1 MSNTLQLSVLLKA
14 VDRAT
19 RPFKAVQTASK
30 KLSGDIRDSQ
40 TQLKDLNAQAGRIDG
55 FRKTKNQLGE
65 TGAALQQA
73 QAKAAELSAE
83 LRNSENPTKRQAQA
97 LERAKR
103 QAATLKT
110 EYAALRQSV
119 QRQRTEL
126 EQAGISTR
134 NLSGAERK
142 LRNNISQ
149 TTTQLDQQRAALSRV
164 SQQQEKLNAV
174 RKRYEKGAEITAGVR
189 NTSAAAFGL
198 GSAALYAESR
208 LIAPSVQADGHGA
221 RIAAQTGGNAADG
234 EQYTRV
240 IKDINA
246 SGVSNDLNQIADAVA
261 AVRSTL
267 GAMGDVGE
275 TELARI
281 SRKALDIQTAL
292 GGDATESIQ
301 IAAIMMKNGLAKNS
315 DEAFDLM
322 VSGMQR
328 VSAQMRGELPEI
340 LHEYSTHFRNM
351 GFSGSEAMTLLVE
364 MAQQGKFALDKT
376 GDAVKE
382 FSIRGSDMSKAS
394 IEAYDAAGL
403 NAAKM
408 STAIASGGDKARV
421 AMQKTANG
429 LLKIKDPAER
439 ANAAIALFGTPIEDL
454 SIDQIPKFLAA
465 LAGAENQL
473 GDVSG
478 AADRMGDTLRDNLE
492 GDIGRLQGAM
502 SSLRFNLF
510 NDDDGALRKL
520 TQAATE
526 WLTRVNEW
534 VKANPELTR
543 QIVMVGGAATALI
556 TVLGGIGLVAWP
568 VMSGINALVGGAG
581 LLSTGLRFAG
591 TRGITPLS
599 GGLTRLGGMIGW
611 LAKSPLMLLRAGTS
625 ALTSVFG
632 AVSNPLAVIR
642 GAMSGFGRV
651 LMWLFTSPLALLRTG
666 ITLIGSALGLLLS
679 PVGLAV
685 AAIVGGALLIWK
697 YWEPIQ
703 AFIGGVVEGFVAAS
717 APIIAA
723 FEPLQPVFTWIGDK
737 IRALFG
743 WFGDLLNPVKS
754 TAAELDGAASMGKR
768 FGEALANGL
777 NIIMNPLESLK
788 KGVSWLL
795 EKLGLVDEK
804 SQKLPTA
811 DSILPPQEA
820 AALKVGVSTAPV
832 PQGVDATS
840 IAARY
845 SGVRDNGGGI
855 KLGEFAVVGEHGPE
869 IVEGP
874 VNVTS
879 RKKTA
884 AMASAAMNMS
894 AYRPIAPTVQAS
906 ATSSPISI
914 HAPISI
920 VAQPGQSAQDIAKEV
935 TRQLELRERAARSRA
950 FSQYSY
956 QGGE

>member
-1 MSNTLQLSVLLKA
+1 MSNNLQLSVLLRA
-14 VDRAT
+14 VDQAT
-19 RPFKAVQTASK
+19 RPFRAVQNAART
-30 KLSGDIRDSQ
+30 LSGEIQGSQ
-40 TQLKDLNAQAGRIDG
+40 EQLKTLEAQAKRIEG
-55 FRKTKNQLGE
+55 FRKTSAQLASMGQALE
-65 TGAALQQA
+65 KAKADAAALAVAFRNTTNPTRA
-73 QAKAAELSAE
+73 QTKAQEEARQKAAELQTQHNR
-83 LRNSENPTKRQAQA
+83 LRLSVQNQRS
-97 LERAKR
+97 
-103 QAATLKT
+103 
-110 EYAALRQSV
+110 ALR
-119 QRQRTEL
+119 E
-126 EQAGISTR
+126 AGIDTR
-134 NLSGAERK
+134 NLSAAERQ
-142 LRNNISQ
+142 LRTNIAGA
-149 TTTQLDQQRAALSRV
+149 TDTLNQQRAALARV
-164 SQQQEKLNAV
+164 SQQQERLNAV
-174 RKRYEKGAEITAGVR
+174 SKRYEQGKAITAGVR
-189 NTSAAAFGL
+189 NTGAAAFGL

-208 LIAPSVQADGHGA
+208 LIAPSVEADGHGA
-221 RIAAQTGGNAADG
+221 RIAAQTGGNATDG
-234 EQYTRV
+234 KQYTRI
-240 IKDINA
+240 IKEVNA
-246 SGVSNDLNQIADAVA
+246 SGVSNDLAQIADAVA

-267 GAMGDVGE
+267 GALGDVGE
-275 TELARI
+275 TELTRI
-281 SRKALDIQTAL
+281 SRKALDMQAAL
-292 GGDATESIQ
+292 GGEATESIQ

-351 GFSGSEAMTLLVE
+351 GFSGSEAMTLLVD

-408 STAIASGGDKARV
+408 STSIASGGNKARV

-454 SIDQIPKFLAA
+454 SIDQIPKFLSA
-465 LAGAENQL
+465 LAGTENKL

-510 NDDDGALRKL
+510 NDDDGVLRKL
-520 TQAATE
+520 TQAATA

-543 QIVMVGGAATALI
+543 QIVMVAGAATALI
-556 TVLGGIGLVAWP
+556 TVLGGIGLIAWP
-568 VMSGINALVGGAG
+568 VMSGINALIAGAG
-581 LLSTGLRFAG
+581 LLSAGLRFAG
-591 TRGITPLS
+591 TEGVASLS
-599 GGLTRLGGMIGW
+599 GRLSRLGNAILW
-611 LAKSPLMLLRAGTS
+611 IAKAPLTLLRAGVS
-625 ALTSVFG
+625 AL
-632 AVSNPLAVIR
+632 
-642 GAMSGFGRV
+642 
-651 LMWLFTSPLALLRTG
+651 TSPLALLRTG
-666 ITLIGSALGLLLS
+666 IMFIGSALGVLLS
-679 PVGLAV
+679 PVGLVV

-697 YWEPIQ
+697 YWEPIK
-703 AFIGGVVEGFVAAS
+703 AFIGGVVAGFVAAS

-743 WFGDLLNPVKS
+743 WFGDLLTPVKS

-768 FGEALANGL
+768 FGEALASGL
-777 NIIMNPLESLK
+777 AIIMHPLESLK
-788 KGVSWLL
+788 SGVSWLL

-804 SQKLPTA
+804 SKNLPTA
-811 DSILPPQEA
+811 DKIIPPQEA
-820 AALKVGVSTAPV
+820 AALNVGVSRAPT
-832 PQGVDATS
+832 PQGKDAQS
-840 IAARY
+840 IADRY
-845 SGVRDNGGGI
+845 SGARDNGGGI

-879 RKKTA
+879 RKNTA
-884 AMASAAMNMS
+884 AMAAAAMSMS

-906 ATSSPISI
+906 PTSSPLSI

-920 VAQPGQSAQDIAKEV
+920 VAQPGQSAQDIAQEV
-935 TRQLELRERAARSRA
+935 TRQLEQRERAARSRA

>member
-1 MSNTLQLSVLLKA
+1 MSNSLQLSVLLRA
-14 VDRAT
+14 VDQAT
-19 RPFKAVQTASK
+19 RPFRAVQDAART
-30 KLSGDIRDSQ
+30 LSGEIQGSQ
-40 TQLKDLNAQAGRIDG
+40 AQLKNLEAQAGRVEG
-55 FRKTKNQLGE
+55 FRKTSAQLAS
-65 TGAALQQA
+65 TGRALEKAKADAAALAVAFRNTANPTRA
-73 QAKAAELSAE
+73 QTKALEEARKKAAEL
-83 LRNSENPTKRQAQA
+83 QAQQNR
-97 LERAKR
+97 LRLSVQNQR
-103 QAATLKT
+103 S
-110 EYAALRQSV
+110 ALR
-119 QRQRTEL
+119 E
-126 EQAGISTR
+126 AGIDTR
-134 NLSGAERK
+134 NLAGAERQ
-142 LRNNISQ
+142 LRTDIAATNA
-149 TTTQLDQQRAALSRV
+149 TLERQRAALARV
-164 SQQQEKLNAV
+164 SQQQERLNRV
-174 RKRYEKGAEITAGVR
+174 NQRYERGQAITAGVR

-221 RIAAQTGGNAADG
+221 RIAAQTGGNTADG
-234 EQYTRV
+234 QQYTRV
-240 IKDINA
+240 IKEVNA
-246 SGVSNDLNQIADAVA
+246 SGVSNDINQIADAVA
-261 AVRSTL
+261 AARSTL
-267 GAMGDVGE
+267 GALGDVGA

-281 SRKALDIQTAL
+281 SRKALDVQTAL
-292 GGDATESIQ
+292 GSDAAESIQ

-351 GFSGSEAMTLLVE
+351 GFSGSEAMTLLVD

-394 IEAYDAAGL
+394 IEAYDAIGL

-408 STAIASGGDKARV
+408 SNAIASGGDKARA

-454 SIDQIPKFLAA
+454 SIDQIPKFLSA
-465 LAGAENQL
+465 LTGTENKL

-478 AADRMGDTLRDNLE
+478 SADRMGDTLRDNLQ
-492 GDIGRLQGAM
+492 GDISKLQGAM
-502 SSLRFNLF
+502 AGLRFKLF
-510 NDDDGALRKL
+510 NDDDGILRKL
-520 TQAATE
+520 TQAATA
-526 WLTRVNEW
+526 WLNRVNEW
-534 VKANPELTR
+534 VTANPELAR
-543 QIVMVGGAATALI
+543 QIVMVAGAAAALI
-556 TVLGGIGLVAWP
+556 AVVGGIGLVIWP
-568 VMSGINALVGGAG
+568 VMAGINALIAGAG
-581 LLSTGLRFAG
+581 F
-591 TRGITPLS
+591 
-599 GGLTRLGGMIGW
+599 LGVGFG
-611 LAKSPLMLLRAGTS
+611 
-625 ALTSVFG
+625 ALT
-632 AVSNPLAVIR
+632 NPLAVVR
-642 GAMSGFGRV
+642 GAMSWFGRV

-666 ITLIGSALGLLLS
+666 IMFIGSALGVLLS
-679 PVGLAV
+679 PVGLVV
-685 AAIVGGALLIWK
+685 AAVVGGALLIWK
-697 YWEPIQ
+697 YWEPIK

-737 IRALFG
+737 IKALFG
-743 WFGDLLNPVKS
+743 WFGDLLTPVKS

-777 NIIMNPLESLK
+777 NIIMHPLESLK

-804 SQKLPTA
+804 SKSLPTA
-811 DSILPPQEA
+811 DSILPPQD

-832 PQGVDATS
+832 PQGDDAKA
-840 IAARY
+840 IADRY

-874 VNVTS
+874 ANVTS

-906 ATSSPISI
+906 AASSPVSI

-920 VAQPGQSAQDIAKEV
+920 VAQPGQSAQDIAQEV
-935 TRQLELRERAARSRA
+935 TRQLEQRERAARSRA

-956 QGGE
+956 QGG

>member
-1 MSNTLQLSVLLKA
+1 MSNSLQLSVLLRA
-14 VDRAT
+14 VDQAT
-19 RPFKAVQTASK
+19 PPFRAVQDAART
-30 KLSGDIRDSQ
+30 LSGEIQGSQ
-40 TQLKDLNAQAGRIDG
+40 AQLKNLEAQAGRVEG
-55 FRKTKNQLGE
+55 FRKTSAQLAS
-65 TGAALQQA
+65 TGRALEKAKADAAALAVAFRNTANPTRA
-73 QAKAAELSAE
+73 QTKALEEARKKAAEL
-83 LRNSENPTKRQAQA
+83 QAQQNR
-97 LERAKR
+97 LRLSVQNQR
-103 QAATLKT
+103 S
-110 EYAALRQSV
+110 ALR
-119 QRQRTEL
+119 E
-126 EQAGISTR
+126 AGIDTR
-134 NLSGAERK
+134 NLAGAERQ
-142 LRNNISQ
+142 LRTDIAATNA
-149 TTTQLDQQRAALSRV
+149 TLERQRAALARV
-164 SQQQEKLNAV
+164 SQQQERLNRV
-174 RKRYEKGAEITAGVR
+174 NQRYERGQAITAGVR

-221 RIAAQTGGNAADG
+221 RIAAQTGGNTADG
-234 EQYTRV
+234 QQYTRV
-240 IKDINA
+240 IKEVNA
-246 SGVSNDLNQIADAVA
+246 SGVSNDINQIADAVA
-261 AVRSTL
+261 AARSTL
-267 GAMGDVGE
+267 GALGDVGA

-281 SRKALDIQTAL
+281 SRKALDVQTAL
-292 GGDATESIQ
+292 GSDAAESIQ

-376 GDAVKE
+376 GDAIKE

-394 IEAYDAAGL
+394 IEAYDAIGL

-408 STAIASGGDKARV
+408 SNAIASGGDKARA

-465 LAGAENQL
+465 LAGTENKL

-478 AADRMGDTLRDNLE
+478 AADRMGDTLRDNLQ
-492 GDIGRLQGAM
+492 GDIGRLQGVMA
-502 SSLRFNLF
+502 SLRFNLF

-543 QIVMVGGAATALI
+543 QIVMVGAAATALI

-568 VMSGINALVGGAG
+568 VMAGINALIAGAG
-581 LLSTGLRFAG
+581 LLSVGFSMAGGVITTAMTALSLPILGVVAIFAG
-591 TRGITPLS
+591 AI
-599 GGLTRLGGMIGW
+599 
-611 LAKSPLMLLRAGTS
+611 
-625 ALTSVFG
+625 
-632 AVSNPLAVIR
+632 
-642 GAMSGFGRV
+642 
-651 LMWLFTSPLALLRTG
+651 
-666 ITLIGSALGLLLS
+666 
-679 PVGLAV
+679 
-685 AAIVGGALLIWK
+685 AAIVVGALLIRK
-697 YWEPIQ
+697 YWEPIG
-703 AFIGGVVEGFVAAS
+703 AFFGGVLEGLKIAF
-717 APIIAA
+717 APIAELFA
-723 FEPLQPVFTWIGDK
+723 PLKPVFDWLGEK
-737 IRALFG
+737 LSAAWE
-743 WFGDLLNPVKS
+743 WFKQLVAPVKS
-754 TAAELDGAASMGKR
+754 TQETLDSCRNAGVA
-768 FGEALANGL
+768 FGEMLANALTMPVKAL
-777 NIIMNPLESLK
+777 NLLRGGIDW
-788 KGVSWLL
+788 VL
-795 EKLGLVDEK
+795 EKLGVIDKK
-804 SQKLPTA
+804 SDGLGDKVPKEALTP
-811 DSILPPQEA
+811 EGA
-820 AALKVGVSTAPV
+820 AALSVGVSTAPV
-832 PQGVDATS
+832 PQGVDAKA
-840 IAARY
+840 IADRY

-874 VNVTS
+874 ANVTS

-894 AYRPIAPTVQAS
+894 AYRPIAQTVQAS
-906 ATSSPISI
+906 AASSPVSI

-920 VAQPGQSAQDIAKEV
+920 VAQPGQSAQDIAQEV
-935 TRQLELRERAARSRA
+935 ARQLDQRERAARSRA

-956 QGGE
+956 QGG

>member
-1 MSNTLQLSVLLKA
+1 MSNSLQLSVLLRA
-14 VDRAT
+14 VDQAT
-19 RPFKAVQTASK
+19 RPFRAVQDAART
-30 KLSGDIRDSQ
+30 LSGEIQGSQ
-40 TQLKDLNAQAGRIDG
+40 AQLKNLEAQAGRVEG
-55 FRKTKNQLGE
+55 FRKTSAQLAS
-65 TGAALQQA
+65 TGRALEKAKADAAALAVAFRNTANPTRA
-73 QAKAAELSAE
+73 QTKALEEARKKAAEL
-83 LRNSENPTKRQAQA
+83 QAQQNR
-97 LERAKR
+97 LRLSVQNQR
-103 QAATLKT
+103 S
-110 EYAALRQSV
+110 ALR
-119 QRQRTEL
+119 E
-126 EQAGISTR
+126 AGIDTR
-134 NLSGAERK
+134 NLAGAERQ
-142 LRNNISQ
+142 LRTDIAATNA
-149 TTTQLDQQRAALSRV
+149 TLERQRAALARV
-164 SQQQEKLNAV
+164 SQQQERLNRV
-174 RKRYEKGAEITAGVR
+174 NQRYERGQAITAGVR

-221 RIAAQTGGNAADG
+221 RIAAQTGGNTADG
-234 EQYTRV
+234 QQYTRV
-240 IKDINA
+240 IKEVNA
-246 SGVSNDLNQIADAVA
+246 SGVSNDINQIADAVA
-261 AVRSTL
+261 AARSTL
-267 GAMGDVGE
+267 GALGEVGE
-275 TELARI
+275 TELTRI
-281 SRKALDIQTAL
+281 SRKALDVQQAL
-292 GGDATESIQ
+292 GGDAAESIQ

-351 GFSGSEAMTLLVE
+351 GFSGSEAMTLLVD

-465 LAGAENQL
+465 LAGAENKL

-502 SSLRFNLF
+502 ASLRFNLF

-543 QIVMVGGAATALI
+543 QIVMVGAAATALI

-568 VMSGINALVGGAG
+568 VMAGINALIAGAG
-581 LLSTGLRFAG
+581 LLSVGFSMAGGVITTAMTALSLPILGVVAIFAG
-591 TRGITPLS
+591 AI
-599 GGLTRLGGMIGW
+599 
-611 LAKSPLMLLRAGTS
+611 
-625 ALTSVFG
+625 
-632 AVSNPLAVIR
+632 
-642 GAMSGFGRV
+642 
-651 LMWLFTSPLALLRTG
+651 
-666 ITLIGSALGLLLS
+666 
-679 PVGLAV
+679 
-685 AAIVGGALLIWK
+685 AAIVVGALLIRK
-697 YWEPIQ
+697 YWEPIG
-703 AFIGGVVEGFVAAS
+703 AFFGGVLDGLKIAF
-717 APIIAA
+717 APIAELFA
-723 FEPLQPVFTWIGDK
+723 PLKPVFDWLGEK
-737 IRALFG
+737 LSAAWE
-743 WFGDLLNPVKS
+743 WFKQLVAPVKS
-754 TAAELDGAASMGKR
+754 TQETLDSCRNAGVA
-768 FGEALANGL
+768 FGEMLANALTMPVKAL
-777 NIIMNPLESLK
+777 NLLRGGIDW
-788 KGVSWLL
+788 VL
-795 EKLGLVDEK
+795 EKLGVIDKK
-804 SQKLPTA
+804 SDGLGDKVPKEALTP
-811 DSILPPQEA
+811 EGA
-820 AALKVGVSTAPV
+820 AALNAGVSRAPT

-845 SGVRDNGGGI
+845 SGDRDNGGRVP
-855 KLGEFAVVGEHGPE
+855 LGEFAVVGEHGPE

-874 VNVTS
+874 ANVTS

-920 VAQPGQSAQDIAKEV
+920 VAQPGQSAQDIAQEV
-935 TRQLELRERAARSRA
+935 ARQLDQRERAARSRA

-956 QGGE
+956 QGG

>member
-1 MSNTLQLSVLLKA
+1 MSNSLQLSVLLRA
-14 VDRAT
+14 VDQAT
-19 RPFKAVQTASK
+19 RPFRAVQDAART
-30 KLSGDIRDSQ
+30 LSGEIQGSQ
-40 TQLKDLNAQAGRIDG
+40 AQLKNLEAQAGRVEG
-55 FRKTKNQLGE
+55 FRKTSAQLAS
-65 TGAALQQA
+65 TGRALEKAKADAAALAVAFRNTANPTRA
-73 QAKAAELSAE
+73 QTKALEEARKKAAEL
-83 LRNSENPTKRQAQA
+83 QAQQNR
-97 LERAKR
+97 LRLSVQNQR
-103 QAATLKT
+103 S
-110 EYAALRQSV
+110 ALR
-119 QRQRTEL
+119 E
-126 EQAGISTR
+126 AGIDTR
-134 NLSGAERK
+134 NLAGAERQ
-142 LRNNISQ
+142 LRTDIAATNA
-149 TTTQLDQQRAALSRV
+149 TLERQRAALARV
-164 SQQQEKLNAV
+164 SQQQERLNRV
-174 RKRYEKGAEITAGVR
+174 NQRYERGQAITSGVR

-221 RIAAQTGGNAADG
+221 RIAAQTGGNTADG
-234 EQYTRV
+234 QQYTRV
-240 IKDINA
+240 IKEVNA
-246 SGVSNDLNQIADAVA
+246 SGVSNDINQIADAVA
-261 AVRSTL
+261 AARSTL
-267 GAMGDVGE
+267 GALGDVGA

-281 SRKALDIQTAL
+281 SRKALDVQTAL
-292 GGDATESIQ
+292 GSDAAESIQ

-376 GDAVKE
+376 GDAIKE

-394 IEAYDAAGL
+394 IEAYDAIGL

-408 STAIASGGDKARV
+408 SNAIASGGDKARA

-465 LAGAENQL
+465 LAGTENKL

-478 AADRMGDTLRDNLE
+478 AADRMGDTLRDNLQ
-492 GDIGRLQGAM
+492 GDIGRLQGVMA
-502 SSLRFNLF
+502 SLRFNLF

-543 QIVMVGGAATALI
+543 QIVMVGAAATALI

-568 VMSGINALVGGAG
+568 VMAGINALIAGAG
-581 LLSTGLRFAG
+581 LLSVGFSMAGGVITTAMTALSLPILGVVAIFAG
-591 TRGITPLS
+591 AI
-599 GGLTRLGGMIGW
+599 
-611 LAKSPLMLLRAGTS
+611 
-625 ALTSVFG
+625 
-632 AVSNPLAVIR
+632 
-642 GAMSGFGRV
+642 
-651 LMWLFTSPLALLRTG
+651 
-666 ITLIGSALGLLLS
+666 
-679 PVGLAV
+679 
-685 AAIVGGALLIWK
+685 AAIVVGALLIRK
-697 YWEPIQ
+697 YWEPIG
-703 AFIGGVVEGFVAAS
+703 AFFGGVLEGLKIAF
-717 APIIAA
+717 APIAELFA
-723 FEPLQPVFTWIGDK
+723 PLKPVFDWLGEK
-737 IRALFG
+737 LSAAWE
-743 WFGDLLNPVKS
+743 WFKQLVAPVKS
-754 TAAELDGAASMGKR
+754 TQETLDSCRNAGVA
-768 FGEALANGL
+768 FGEMLANALTMPVKAL
-777 NIIMNPLESLK
+777 NLLRGGIDW
-788 KGVSWLL
+788 VL
-795 EKLGLVDEK
+795 EKLGVIDKK
-804 SQKLPTA
+804 SDGLGDKVPKEALTP
-811 DSILPPQEA
+811 EGA
-820 AALKVGVSTAPV
+820 AALNAGVSRAPT

-845 SGVRDNGGGI
+845 SGDRDNGGRVP
-855 KLGEFAVVGEHGPE
+855 LGEFAVVGEHGPE

-894 AYRPIAPTVQAS
+894 AYRPIAQTVQAS
-906 ATSSPISI
+906 AASSPVSI

-920 VAQPGQSAQDIAKEV
+920 VAQPGQSAQDIAQEV
-935 TRQLELRERAARSRA
+935 ARQLDQRERAARSRA

-956 QGGE
+956 QGG

>member
-1 MSNTLQLSVLLKA
+1 MSNSLQLSVLLRA
-14 VDRAT
+14 VDQAT
-19 RPFKAVQTASK
+19 RPFRAVQDAART
-30 KLSGDIRDSQ
+30 LSGEIQGSQ
-40 TQLKDLNAQAGRIDG
+40 DQLRSLNAQAGRIEG
-55 FRKTKNQLGE
+55 FRRTSTELAN
-65 TGAALQQA
+65 TGRALEKAKADAAALAVAFRNTANPTRAQTKALEEARKKATELQA
-73 QAKAAELSAE
+73 QQN
-83 LRNSENPTKRQAQA
+83 R
-97 LERAKR
+97 
-103 QAATLKT
+103 
-110 EYAALRQSV
+110 LRQSV
-119 QRQRTEL
+119 QNQRGAL
-126 EQAGISTR
+126 RAAGIDTR
-134 NLSGAERK
+134 NLASAERQ
-142 LRNNISQ
+142 LRTNIAAA
-149 TTTQLDQQRAALSRV
+149 TDTLNRQRAALARV

-174 RKRYEKGAEITAGVR
+174 KKRYEKGKEITAAVR
-189 NTSAAAFGL
+189 NTSAAAFAG
-198 GSAALYAESR
+198 GSAALYAGSR

-240 IKDINA
+240 IKEINA
-246 SGVSNDLNQIADAVA
+246 SGVSGDINQIADAVA
-261 AVRSTL
+261 AARSTL
-267 GAMGDVGE
+267 GALGDVGA

-281 SRKALDIQTAL
+281 SRKALDVQTAL
-292 GGDATESIQ
+292 GSDAAESIQ

-376 GDAVKE
+376 GDAIKE

-394 IEAYDAAGL
+394 IEAYDAIGL

-408 STAIASGGDKARV
+408 SNAIASGGDKARA

-465 LAGAENQL
+465 LAGTENKL

-478 AADRMGDTLRDNLE
+478 AADRMGDTLRDNLQ
-492 GDIGRLQGAM
+492 GDIGRLQGVMA
-502 SSLRFNLF
+502 SLRFNLF

-543 QIVMVGGAATALI
+543 QIVMVGAAATALI

-568 VMSGINALVGGAG
+568 VMAGVNALIAGAG
-581 LLSTGLRFAG
+581 LLSVGFSMAGGVITTAMTALSLPILSVVAIFAG
-591 TRGITPLS
+591 AI
-599 GGLTRLGGMIGW
+599 
-611 LAKSPLMLLRAGTS
+611 
-625 ALTSVFG
+625 
-632 AVSNPLAVIR
+632 
-642 GAMSGFGRV
+642 
-651 LMWLFTSPLALLRTG
+651 
-666 ITLIGSALGLLLS
+666 
-679 PVGLAV
+679 
-685 AAIVGGALLIWK
+685 AAIVVGALLIRK
-697 YWEPIQ
+697 YWEPIG
-703 AFIGGVVEGFVAAS
+703 AFFGGVLEGLKIAF
-717 APIIAA
+717 APIAELFA
-723 FEPLQPVFTWIGDK
+723 PLKPVFDWLGEK
-737 IRALFG
+737 LSAAWE
-743 WFGDLLNPVKS
+743 WFKQLVAPVKS
-754 TAAELDGAASMGKR
+754 TQETLDSCRNAGVA
-768 FGEALANGL
+768 FGEMLANALTMPVKAL
-777 NIIMNPLESLK
+777 NLLRGGIDW
-788 KGVSWLL
+788 VL
-795 EKLGLVDEK
+795 EKLGVIDKK
-804 SQKLPTA
+804 SDGLGDKVPKEALTP
-811 DSILPPQEA
+811 EGA
-820 AALKVGVSTAPV
+820 AALNAGVSRAPT

-874 VNVTS
+874 ANVTS

-884 AMASAAMNMS
+884 ALASAAMNMS

-906 ATSSPISI
+906 AASSPVSI

-920 VAQPGQSAQDIAKEV
+920 VAQPGQSAQDIAQEV
-935 TRQLELRERAARSRA
+935 TRQLEQRERAARSRA

-956 QGGE
+956 QGG

>member
-1 MSNTLQLSVLLKA
+1 MSNSLQLSVLLRA
-14 VDRAT
+14 VDQAT
-19 RPFKAVQTASK
+19 RPFRAVQDAART
-30 KLSGDIRDSQ
+30 LSGEIQGSQ
-40 TQLKDLNAQAGRIDG
+40 DQLRSLNAQTGRVEG
-55 FRKTKNQLGE
+55 FRRTSTELAN
-65 TGAALQQA
+65 TGRALEKAKADAAALAVAFRNTANPTRAQTKALEEARKKATELQA
-73 QAKAAELSAE
+73 QQN
-83 LRNSENPTKRQAQA
+83 R
-97 LERAKR
+97 
-103 QAATLKT
+103 
-110 EYAALRQSV
+110 LRQSV
-119 QRQRTEL
+119 QNQRVAL
-126 EQAGISTR
+126 RAAGIDTR
-134 NLSGAERK
+134 NLASAERQ
-142 LRNNISQ
+142 LRTNIAAA
-149 TTTQLDQQRAALSRV
+149 TDTLNRQRAALARV

-174 RKRYEKGAEITAGVR
+174 KKRYEKGKEITAAVR
-189 NTSAAAFGL
+189 NTSAAAFAG
-198 GSAALYAESR
+198 GSAALYAGSR

-240 IKDINA
+240 IKEINA
-246 SGVSNDLNQIADAVA
+246 SGVSGDLNQIADAVA

-281 SRKALDIQTAL
+281 SRKALDIQATL
-292 GGDATESIQ
+292 GGEATESIQ

-351 GFSGSEAMTLLVE
+351 GFSGSEAMTLLVD

-376 GDAVKE
+376 GDAIKE

-394 IEAYDAAGL
+394 IEAYDAIGL

-408 STAIASGGDKARV
+408 SNAIASGGDKARA

-454 SIDQIPKFLAA
+454 SIDQIPKFLSA
-465 LAGAENQL
+465 LAGTENKL

-478 AADRMGDTLRDNLE
+478 SADRMGDTLRDNLQ
-492 GDIGRLQGAM
+492 GDISKLQGAM
-502 SSLRFNLF
+502 AGLRFKLF
-510 NDDDGALRKL
+510 NDDDGILRKL
-520 TQAATE
+520 TQAATA
-526 WLTRVNEW
+526 WLNRVNEW
-534 VKANPELTR
+534 VTANPELAR
-543 QIVMVGGAATALI
+543 QIVMVAGAAAALI
-556 TVLGGIGLVAWP
+556 AVVGGIGLVIWP
-568 VMSGINALVGGAG
+568 VMAGINALIAGAG
-581 LLSTGLRFAG
+581 F
-591 TRGITPLS
+591 
-599 GGLTRLGGMIGW
+599 LGVGFG
-611 LAKSPLMLLRAGTS
+611 
-625 ALTSVFG
+625 ALT
-632 AVSNPLAVIR
+632 NPLAVVR
-642 GAMSGFGRV
+642 GAMSWFGRV

-666 ITLIGSALGLLLS
+666 IMFIGSALGVLLS
-679 PVGLAV
+679 PVGLVV
-685 AAIVGGALLIWK
+685 AAVVGGALLIWK
-697 YWEPIQ
+697 YWEPIK

-737 IRALFG
+737 IKALFG
-743 WFGDLLNPVKS
+743 WFGDLLTPVKS

-777 NIIMNPLESLK
+777 NIIMHPLESLK

-804 SQKLPTA
+804 SKSLPTA
-811 DSILPPQEA
+811 DSILPPQD

-832 PQGVDATS
+832 PQGDDVKA
-840 IAARY
+840 IADRY

-855 KLGEFAVVGEHGPE
+855 RLGEFAVVGEHGPE

-874 VNVTS
+874 ANVTS

-884 AMASAAMNMS
+884 ALASAAMNMS

-906 ATSSPISI
+906 AASSPVSI

-920 VAQPGQSAQDIAKEV
+920 VAQPGQSAQDIAQEV
-935 TRQLELRERAARSRA
+935 TRQLEQRERAARSRA

-956 QGGE
+956 QGG

>member
-1 MSNTLQLSVLLKA
+1 MSNSLQLSVLLRA
-14 VDRAT
+14 VDQAT
-19 RPFKAVQTASK
+19 RPFRAVQDAART
-30 KLSGDIRDSQ
+30 LSGEIQGSQ
-40 TQLKDLNAQAGRIDG
+40 AQLKNLEAQAGRVEG
-55 FRKTKNQLGE
+55 FRKTSAQLAS
-65 TGAALQQA
+65 TGRALEKAKADAAALAVAFRNTANPTRA
-73 QAKAAELSAE
+73 QTKALEEARKKAAEL
-83 LRNSENPTKRQAQA
+83 QAQQNR
-97 LERAKR
+97 LRLSVQNQR
-103 QAATLKT
+103 S
-110 EYAALRQSV
+110 ALR
-119 QRQRTEL
+119 E
-126 EQAGISTR
+126 AGIDTR
-134 NLSGAERK
+134 NLAGAERQ
-142 LRNNISQ
+142 LRTDIAATNA
-149 TTTQLDQQRAALSRV
+149 TLERQRAALARV
-164 SQQQEKLNAV
+164 SQQQERLNRV
-174 RKRYEKGAEITAGVR
+174 NQRYERGQAITAGVR

-221 RIAAQTGGNAADG
+221 RIAAQTGGNTADG
-234 EQYTRV
+234 QQYTRV
-240 IKDINA
+240 IKEVNA
-246 SGVSNDLNQIADAVA
+246 SGVSNDINQIADAVA
-261 AVRSTL
+261 AARSTL
-267 GAMGDVGE
+267 GALGDVGA

-281 SRKALDIQTAL
+281 SRKALDVQTAL
-292 GGDATESIQ
+292 GSDAAESIQ

-376 GDAVKE
+376 GDAIKE

-394 IEAYDAAGL
+394 IEAYDAIGL

-408 STAIASGGDKARV
+408 SNAIASGGDKARA

-465 LAGAENQL
+465 LAGTENKL

-478 AADRMGDTLRDNLE
+478 AADRMGDTLRDNLQ
-492 GDIGRLQGAM
+492 GDIGRLQGVMA
-502 SSLRFNLF
+502 SLRFNLF

-568 VMSGINALVGGAG
+568 VMSGINALIAGAG
-581 LLSTGLRFAG
+581 LLSVGFSMAGGVITTAMTALSLPILGVVAIFAG
-591 TRGITPLS
+591 AI
-599 GGLTRLGGMIGW
+599 
-611 LAKSPLMLLRAGTS
+611 
-625 ALTSVFG
+625 
-632 AVSNPLAVIR
+632 
-642 GAMSGFGRV
+642 
-651 LMWLFTSPLALLRTG
+651 
-666 ITLIGSALGLLLS
+666 
-679 PVGLAV
+679 
-685 AAIVGGALLIWK
+685 AAIVVGALLIRK
-697 YWEPIQ
+697 YWEPIG
-703 AFIGGVVEGFVAAS
+703 AFFGGVLEGLKIAF
-717 APIIAA
+717 APIAELFA
-723 FEPLQPVFTWIGDK
+723 PLKPVFDWLGEK
-737 IRALFG
+737 LSAAWE
-743 WFGDLLNPVKS
+743 WFKQLVAPVKS
-754 TAAELDGAASMGKR
+754 TQETLDSCRNAGVA
-768 FGEALANGL
+768 FGEMLANALTMPVKAL
-777 NIIMNPLESLK
+777 NLLRGGIDW
-788 KGVSWLL
+788 VL
-795 EKLGLVDEK
+795 EKLGVIDKK
-804 SQKLPTA
+804 SDGLGDKVPKEALTP
-811 DSILPPQEA
+811 EGA
-820 AALKVGVSTAPV
+820 AALNAGVSRAPT

-845 SGVRDNGGGI
+845 SGDRDNGGRVP
-855 KLGEFAVVGEHGPE
+855 LGEFAVVGEHGPE

-894 AYRPIAPTVQAS
+894 AYRPIAQTVQAS
-906 ATSSPISI
+906 AASSPVSI

-920 VAQPGQSAQDIAKEV
+920 VAQPGQSAQDIAQEV
-935 TRQLELRERAARSRA
+935 ARQLEQRE
-950 FSQYSY
+950 
-956 QGGE
+956 

>member
-1 MSNTLQLSVLLKA
+1 MSNSLQLSVLLRA
-14 VDRAT
+14 VDQAT
-19 RPFKAVQTASK
+19 RPFRAVQDAART
-30 KLSGDIRDSQ
+30 LSGEIQGSQ
-40 TQLKDLNAQAGRIDG
+40 DQLRSLNAQAGRVEG
-55 FRKTKNQLGE
+55 FRRTSTELAN
-65 TGAALQQA
+65 TGRALEKAKADAAALAVAFRNTANPTRAQTKALEEARKKATELQA
-73 QAKAAELSAE
+73 QQN
-83 LRNSENPTKRQAQA
+83 R
-97 LERAKR
+97 
-103 QAATLKT
+103 
-110 EYAALRQSV
+110 LRQSV
-119 QRQRTEL
+119 QNQRGAL
-126 EQAGISTR
+126 RAAGIDTR
-134 NLSGAERK
+134 NLASAERQ
-142 LRNNISQ
+142 LRTNIAAA
-149 TTTQLDQQRAALSRV
+149 TDTLNRQRAALARV

-174 RKRYEKGAEITAGVR
+174 KKRYEKGKEITAGVR
-189 NTSAAAFGL
+189 NTSAAAFAG
-198 GSAALYAESR
+198 GSAALYAGSR

-234 EQYTRV
+234 KQYTRV

-246 SGVSNDLNQIADAVA
+246 SGVSGDINQIADAVA

-267 GAMGDVGE
+267 GAMGEVGE

-281 SRKALDIQTAL
+281 SRKALDIQATL
-292 GGDATESIQ
+292 GGEATESIQ

-351 GFSGSEAMTLLVE
+351 GFSGSEAMTLLVD

-376 GDAVKE
+376 GDAIKE

-394 IEAYDAAGL
+394 VEAYDAIGL

-408 STAIASGGDKARV
+408 SNAIASGGDKARA

-465 LAGAENQL
+465 LAGTENKL

-478 AADRMGDTLRDNLE
+478 AADRMGDTLRDNLQR
-492 GDIGRLQGAM
+492 DISKLQGAM
-502 SSLRFNLF
+502 AGLRFKLF
-510 NDDDGALRKL
+510 NDDDGILRKL
-520 TQAATE
+520 TQAATA
-526 WLTRVNEW
+526 WLQRVDAW
-534 VKANPELTR
+534 VTANPELAR
-543 QIVMVGGAATALI
+543 QIVMVAGAAAALI
-556 TVLGGIGLVAWP
+556 AVVGGIGLVIWP
-568 VMSGINALVGGAG
+568 VMAGFNALIAGAG
-581 LLSTGLRFAG
+581 FLGAG
-591 TRGITPLS
+591 
-599 GGLTRLGGMIGW
+599 
-611 LAKSPLMLLRAGTS
+611 
-625 ALTSVFG
+625 FG
-632 AVSNPLAVIR
+632 AVASPLGIIR

-651 LMWLFTSPLALLRTG
+651 LMWLVTSPMALLRTG
-666 ITLIGSALGLLLS
+666 IMFIGSALGVLLS
-679 PVGLAV
+679 PVGLVV
-685 AAIVGGALLIWK
+685 AAVVAGALLIWK
-697 YWEPIQ
+697 YWEPIK

-737 IRALFG
+737 IKALFG
-743 WFGDLLNPVKS
+743 WFGDLLTPVKS
-754 TAAELDGAASMGKR
+754 TAAELDSAASMGKR
-768 FGEALANGL
+768 FGEALASGL

-795 EKLGLVDEK
+795 EKLGLVDDK
-804 SQKLPTA
+804 SKKLPTA
-811 DSILPPQEA
+811 ENIIPPQEA
-820 AALKVGVSTAPV
+820 AALKVGISTAPV
-832 PQGVDATS
+832 PQGYDAKA
-840 IAARY
+840 IADRY

-906 ATSSPISI
+906 AASSPVSI

-920 VAQPGQSAQDIAKEV
+920 VAQPGQSAQDIAQEV
-935 TRQLELRERAARSRA
+935 TRQLEQRERAARSRA

-956 QGGE
+956 QGG

>member
-1 MSNTLQLSVLLKA
+1 MSNSLQLSVLLRA
-14 VDRAT
+14 VDQAT
-19 RPFKAVQTASK
+19 RPFRAVQDAART
-30 KLSGDIRDSQ
+30 LSGEIQGSQ
-40 TQLKDLNAQAGRIDG
+40 AQLKNLEAQAGRVEG
-55 FRKTKNQLGE
+55 FRKTSAQLAS
-65 TGAALQQA
+65 TGRALEKAKADAAALAVAFRNTANPTRA
-73 QAKAAELSAE
+73 QTKALEEARKKAAEL
-83 LRNSENPTKRQAQA
+83 QAQQNR
-97 LERAKR
+97 LRLSVQNQR
-103 QAATLKT
+103 S
-110 EYAALRQSV
+110 ALR
-119 QRQRTEL
+119 E
-126 EQAGISTR
+126 AGIDTR
-134 NLSGAERK
+134 NLAGAERQ
-142 LRNNISQ
+142 LRTDIAATNA
-149 TTTQLDQQRAALSRV
+149 TLERQRAALARV
-164 SQQQEKLNAV
+164 SQQQERLNRV
-174 RKRYEKGAEITAGVR
+174 NQRYERGQAITAGVR

-221 RIAAQTGGNAADG
+221 RIAAQTGGNTADG
-234 EQYTRV
+234 QQYTRV
-240 IKDINA
+240 IKEVNA
-246 SGVSNDLNQIADAVA
+246 SGVSNDINQIADAVA
-261 AVRSTL
+261 AARSTL
-267 GAMGDVGE
+267 GALGDVGA

-281 SRKALDIQTAL
+281 SRKALDVQTAL
-292 GGDATESIQ
+292 GSDAAESIQ

-376 GDAVKE
+376 GDAIKE

-394 IEAYDAAGL
+394 IEAYDAIGL

-408 STAIASGGDKARV
+408 SNAIASGGDKARA

-465 LAGAENQL
+465 LAGTENKL

-478 AADRMGDTLRDNLE
+478 AADRMGDTLRDNLQ
-492 GDIGRLQGAM
+492 GDIGRLQGVMA
-502 SSLRFNLF
+502 SLRFNLF
-510 NDDDGALRKL
+510 NDGDGALRKL

-543 QIVMVGGAATALI
+543 QIVMVGAAATALI

-568 VMSGINALVGGAG
+568 VMAGINALIAGAG
-581 LLSTGLRFAG
+581 LLSVGFSMAGGVITTAMTALSLPILGVVAIFAG
-591 TRGITPLS
+591 AI
-599 GGLTRLGGMIGW
+599 
-611 LAKSPLMLLRAGTS
+611 
-625 ALTSVFG
+625 
-632 AVSNPLAVIR
+632 
-642 GAMSGFGRV
+642 
-651 LMWLFTSPLALLRTG
+651 
-666 ITLIGSALGLLLS
+666 
-679 PVGLAV
+679 
-685 AAIVGGALLIWK
+685 AAIVVGALLIRK
-697 YWEPIQ
+697 YWEPIG
-703 AFIGGVVEGFVAAS
+703 AFFGGVLEGLKIAF
-717 APIIAA
+717 APIAELFA
-723 FEPLQPVFTWIGDK
+723 PLKPVFDWLGEK
-737 IRALFG
+737 LSAAWE
-743 WFGDLLNPVKS
+743 WFKQLVAPVKS
-754 TAAELDGAASMGKR
+754 TQETLDSCRNAGVA
-768 FGEALANGL
+768 FGEMLANALTMPVKAL
-777 NIIMNPLESLK
+777 NLLRGGIDW
-788 KGVSWLL
+788 VL
-795 EKLGLVDEK
+795 EKLGVIDKK
-804 SQKLPTA
+804 SDGLGDKVPKEALTP
-811 DSILPPQEA
+811 EGA
-820 AALKVGVSTAPV
+820 AALNAGVSRAPT

-845 SGVRDNGGGI
+845 SGDRDNGGRVP
-855 KLGEFAVVGEHGPE
+855 LGEFAVVGEHGPE

-894 AYRPIAPTVQAS
+894 AYRPIAQTVQAS
-906 ATSSPISI
+906 AASSPVSI

-920 VAQPGQSAQDIAKEV
+920 VAQPGQSAQDIAQEV
-935 TRQLELRERAARSRA
+935 ARQLDQRERAARSRA

-956 QGGE
+956 QGG

>member
-14 VDRAT
+14 VDSAT

-351 GFSGSEAMTLLVE
+351 GFSGSEAMTLLVD

-454 SIDQIPKFLAA
+454 SIDQIPKFLSA
-465 LAGAENQL
+465 LAGAENKL

-520 TQAATE
+520 TQAATD

-581 LLSTGLRFAG
+581 LLSVGFSMAGGVITTAITALSLPILGVVAIFAG
-591 TRGITPLS
+591 AI
-599 GGLTRLGGMIGW
+599 
-611 LAKSPLMLLRAGTS
+611 
-625 ALTSVFG
+625 
-632 AVSNPLAVIR
+632 
-642 GAMSGFGRV
+642 
-651 LMWLFTSPLALLRTG
+651 
-666 ITLIGSALGLLLS
+666 
-679 PVGLAV
+679 
-685 AAIVGGALLIWK
+685 AAIVVGALLIRK
-697 YWEPIQ
+697 YWEPIG
-703 AFIGGVVEGFVAAS
+703 AFFGGVLEGLKIAF
-717 APIIAA
+717 APIAELFA
-723 FEPLQPVFTWIGDK
+723 PLKPVFDWLGEK
-737 IRALFG
+737 LSAAWE
-743 WFGDLLNPVKS
+743 WFKQLVAPVKS
-754 TAAELDGAASMGKR
+754 TQETLDSCRNAGVA
-768 FGEALANGL
+768 FGEMLANALTMPVKAL
-777 NIIMNPLESLK
+777 NLLRGGIDW
-788 KGVSWLL
+788 VL
-795 EKLGLVDEK
+795 EKLGVIDKK
-804 SQKLPTA
+804 SDGLGDKVPKEALTP
-811 DSILPPQEA
+811 EGA
-820 AALKVGVSTAPV
+820 AALNAGVSRAPT

-845 SGVRDNGGGI
+845 SGDRDNGGRVP
-855 KLGEFAVVGEHGPE
+855 LGEFAVVGEHGPE

-874 VNVTS
+874 ANVTS

-906 ATSSPISI
+906 AASSPVSI

-920 VAQPGQSAQDIAKEV
+920 VAQPGQSAQDIAQEV
-935 TRQLELRERAARSRA
+935 ARQLEQRERAARSRA

>member
-1 MSNTLQLSVLLKA
+1 MSNSLQLSVLLRA
-14 VDRAT
+14 VDQAT
-19 RPFKAVQTASK
+19 RPFRAVQNAART
-30 KLSGDIRDSQ
+30 LSGEIQGSQ
-40 TQLKDLNAQAGRIDG
+40 EQLKTLEAQAKRIEG
-55 FRKTKNQLGE
+55 FRKTSAQLAS
-65 TGAALQQA
+65 TGQALEKAKADAAALAVAFRNTTNPTRA
-73 QAKAAELSAE
+73 QTKALEEARQKAAELQTQHNR
-83 LRNSENPTKRQAQA
+83 LRLSVQNQRS
-97 LERAKR
+97 
-103 QAATLKT
+103 
-110 EYAALRQSV
+110 ALR
-119 QRQRTEL
+119 E
-126 EQAGISTR
+126 AGIDTR
-134 NLSGAERK
+134 NLSGAERQ
-142 LRNNISQ
+142 LRTDISAAND
-149 TTTQLDQQRAALSRV
+149 TLNQQRAALARV
-164 SQQQEKLNAV
+164 SQQQERLNAV
-174 RKRYEKGAEITAGVR
+174 SKRYEQGKAITAGVR
-189 NTSAAAFGL
+189 NTGAAAFAA

-208 LIAPSVQADGHGA
+208 LIAPSVEADGHGA
-221 RIAAQTGGNAADG
+221 RIAAQTGGNATDG
-234 EQYTRV
+234 KQYTRI
-240 IKDINA
+240 IKEVNA
-246 SGVSNDLNQIADAVA
+246 SGVSNDLAQIADAVA

-267 GAMGDVGE
+267 GALGDVGE
-275 TELARI
+275 TELTRI
-281 SRKALDIQTAL
+281 SRKALDMQAAL
-292 GGDATESIQ
+292 GGEATESIQ

-382 FSIRGSDMSKAS
+382 FSIRGSDMSKKS

-408 STAIASGGDKARV
+408 SNAIASGGSKARV
-421 AMQKTANG
+421 AMQKTAQG

-465 LAGAENQL
+465 LAGTENKL

-510 NDDDGALRKL
+510 NDDDGILRKL
-520 TQAATE
+520 TQAATA

-543 QIVMVGGAATALI
+543 QIVMVAGAATALI
-556 TVLGGIGLVAWP
+556 TVLGGLGLIAWP
-568 VMSGINALVGGAG
+568 VMSGINALIAGAG
-581 LLSTGLRFAG
+581 LLSAGLRFAG
-591 TRGITPLS
+591 TDGVASLS
-599 GGLTRLGGMIGW
+599 GRLSRLGNAILW
-611 LAKSPLMLLRAGTS
+611 IAKAPLTLLRAGVS
-625 ALTSVFG
+625 AL
-632 AVSNPLAVIR
+632 
-642 GAMSGFGRV
+642 
-651 LMWLFTSPLALLRTG
+651 TSPLALLRTG
-666 ITLIGSALGLLLS
+666 IMFIGSALGVLLS
-679 PVGLAV
+679 PVGLVV

-697 YWEPIQ
+697 YWEPIK
-703 AFIGGVVEGFVAAS
+703 AFIGGVVAGFVAAS

-743 WFGDLLNPVKS
+743 WFGDLLTPVKS

-768 FGEALANGL
+768 FGEALASGL
-777 NIIMNPLESLK
+777 NIIMHPLESLK
-788 KGVSWLL
+788 SGVSWLL

-804 SQKLPTA
+804 SKNLPTA
-811 DSILPPQEA
+811 DKIMPPQEA
-820 AALKVGVSTAPV
+820 AALNVGVSRAPT
-832 PQGVDATS
+832 PQGKDAQS
-840 IAARY
+840 IADRY

-879 RKKTA
+879 RKNTA
-884 AMASAAMNMS
+884 AMAAAAMSMS

-906 ATSSPISI
+906 PASSPISI

-920 VAQPGQSAQDIAKEV
+920 VAQPGQSAQDIAQEV
-935 TRQLELRERAARSRA
+935 TRQLDQRERAARSRA

>member
-1 MSNTLQLSVLLKA
+1 MSNSLQLSVLLRA
-14 VDRAT
+14 VDQAT
-19 RPFKAVQTASK
+19 RPFRAVQDAART
-30 KLSGDIRDSQ
+30 LSGEIQGSQ
-40 TQLKDLNAQAGRIDG
+40 DQLRSLNAQAGRIEG
-55 FRKTKNQLGE
+55 FRRTSTELAN
-65 TGAALQQA
+65 TGRALEKAKADAAALAVAFRNTANPTRAQTKALEEARKKATELQA
-73 QAKAAELSAE
+73 QQN
-83 LRNSENPTKRQAQA
+83 R
-97 LERAKR
+97 
-103 QAATLKT
+103 
-110 EYAALRQSV
+110 LRQSV
-119 QRQRTEL
+119 QNQRGAL
-126 EQAGISTR
+126 RAAGIDTR
-134 NLSGAERK
+134 NLASAERQ
-142 LRNNISQ
+142 LRTNIAAA
-149 TTTQLDQQRAALSRV
+149 TDTLNRQRAALARV

-174 RKRYEKGAEITAGVR
+174 KKRYEKGKEITAAVR
-189 NTSAAAFGL
+189 NTSAAAFAG
-198 GSAALYAESR
+198 GSAALYAGSR

-240 IKDINA
+240 IKEINA
-246 SGVSNDLNQIADAVA
+246 SGVSGDINQIADAVA
-261 AVRSTL
+261 AARSTL
-267 GAMGDVGE
+267 GALGDVGA

-281 SRKALDIQTAL
+281 SRKALDVQTAL
-292 GGDATESIQ
+292 GSDAAESIQ

-376 GDAVKE
+376 GDAIKE

-394 IEAYDAAGL
+394 IEAYDAIGL

-408 STAIASGGDKARV
+408 SNAIASGGDKARA

-465 LAGAENQL
+465 LAGTENKL

-478 AADRMGDTLRDNLE
+478 AADRMGDTLRDNLQ
-492 GDIGRLQGAM
+492 GDIGRLQGVMA
-502 SSLRFNLF
+502 SLRFNLF

-543 QIVMVGGAATALI
+543 QIVMVGAAATALI

-568 VMSGINALVGGAG
+568 VMAGVNALIAGAG
-581 LLSTGLRFAG
+581 LLSVGFSMAGGVITTAMTALSLPILSVVAIFAG
-591 TRGITPLS
+591 AI
-599 GGLTRLGGMIGW
+599 
-611 LAKSPLMLLRAGTS
+611 
-625 ALTSVFG
+625 
-632 AVSNPLAVIR
+632 
-642 GAMSGFGRV
+642 
-651 LMWLFTSPLALLRTG
+651 
-666 ITLIGSALGLLLS
+666 
-679 PVGLAV
+679 
-685 AAIVGGALLIWK
+685 AAIVVGALLIRK
-697 YWEPIQ
+697 YWEPIG
-703 AFIGGVVEGFVAAS
+703 AFFGGVLEGLKIAF
-717 APIIAA
+717 APIAELFA
-723 FEPLQPVFTWIGDK
+723 PLKPVFDWLGEK
-737 IRALFG
+737 LSAAWE
-743 WFGDLLNPVKS
+743 WFKQLVAPVKS
-754 TAAELDGAASMGKR
+754 TQETLDSCRNAGVA
-768 FGEALANGL
+768 FGEMLANALTMPVKAL
-777 NIIMNPLESLK
+777 NLLRGGIDW
-788 KGVSWLL
+788 VL
-795 EKLGLVDEK
+795 EKLGVIDKK
-804 SQKLPTA
+804 SDGLGDKVPKEALTP
-811 DSILPPQEA
+811 EGA
-820 AALKVGVSTAPV
+820 AALNAGVSRAPT

-845 SGVRDNGGGI
+845 SGDRDNGGRVP
-855 KLGEFAVVGEHGPE
+855 LGEFAVVGEHGPE

-894 AYRPIAPTVQAS
+894 AYRPIAQTVQAS
-906 ATSSPISI
+906 AASSPVSI

-920 VAQPGQSAQDIAKEV
+920 VAQPGQSAQDIAQEV
-935 TRQLELRERAARSRA
+935 ARQLDQRERAARSRA

-956 QGGE
+956 QGG

>member
-1 MSNTLQLSVLLKA
+1 MSNSLQLSVLLRA
-14 VDRAT
+14 VDQAT
-19 RPFKAVQTASK
+19 RPFRAVQNAART
-30 KLSGDIRDSQ
+30 LSGEIQGSQ
-40 TQLKDLNAQAGRIDG
+40 EQLKTLEAQAKRIEG
-55 FRKTKNQLGE
+55 FRKTSAQLAI
-65 TGAALQQA
+65 TGQALEKAKADAAALAMAFRNTTNPTRA
-73 QAKAAELSAE
+73 QTKALEEARQKAAELQTQHNR
-83 LRNSENPTKRQAQA
+83 LRLSVQNQRS
-97 LERAKR
+97 
-103 QAATLKT
+103 
-110 EYAALRQSV
+110 ALRA
-119 QRQRTEL
+119 
-126 EQAGISTR
+126 AGIDTR
-134 NLSGAERK
+134 NLSAAERQ
-142 LRNNISQ
+142 LRTNIAGA
-149 TTTQLDQQRAALSRV
+149 TDTLNRQRAALARV

-174 RKRYEKGAEITAGVR
+174 SKRYEQGKAITAGVR
-189 NTSAAAFGL
+189 NTGAAAFGL

-208 LIAPSVQADGHGA
+208 LIAPSVEADGHGA

-234 EQYTRV
+234 KQYTRI
-240 IKDINA
+240 IKEVNA
-246 SGVSNDLNQIADAVA
+246 SGVSNDLTQIADAVA

-267 GAMGDVGE
+267 GTLGDVGE

-281 SRKALDIQTAL
+281 SRKALDMQAAL
-292 GGDATESIQ
+292 GGEATESIQ

-408 STAIASGGDKARV
+408 STAIASGGNKARA
-421 AMQKTANG
+421 AMQKTAQG

-454 SIDQIPKFLAA
+454 SIDQIPKFLTA
-465 LAGAENQL
+465 LAGAENKL

-492 GDIGRLQGAM
+492 GDIGRLRGAM
-502 SSLRFNLF
+502 ASLRFNLF
-510 NDDDGALRKL
+510 NDDDGILRKL
-520 TQAATE
+520 TQSATA
-526 WLTRVNEW
+526 WLNRVNEW
-534 VKANPELTR
+534 VKANPELAR
-543 QIVMVGGAATALI
+543 QIVIVAGAATALI

-568 VMSGINALVGGAG
+568 IMSGINALVAGAG
-581 LLSTGLRFAG
+581 LLSAG
-591 TRGITPLS
+591 FGALS
-599 GGLTRLGGMIGW
+599 
-611 LAKSPLMLLRAGTS
+611 SPLT
-625 ALTSVFG
+625 
-632 AVSNPLAVIR
+632 VIR

-666 ITLIGSALGLLLS
+666 IMFIGSALGVLLS
-679 PVGLAV
+679 PVGLVV

-697 YWEPIQ
+697 YWEPIK
-703 AFIGGVVEGFVAAS
+703 AFIGGVVAGFVAAS

-737 IRALFG
+737 IKALFG
-743 WFGDLLNPVKS
+743 WFGDLLTPVKS
-754 TAAELDGAASMGKR
+754 TAAELDGAANMGKR
-768 FGEALANGL
+768 FGEMLAKGL
-777 NIIMNPLESLK
+777 DIATIPMRSLIS
-788 KGVSWLL
+788 GVSWLL

-804 SQKLPTA
+804 SKKLPTA
-811 DSILPPQEA
+811 ENIMPPKEA
-820 AALKVGVSTAPV
+820 AALQAGVSNAPT
-832 PQGVDATS
+832 PQGNDAKA

-855 KLGEFAVVGEHGPE
+855 RLGEFAVVGEHGPE

-884 AMASAAMNMS
+884 AMASAAMSMS

-906 ATSSPISI
+906 PASSPVSI

-920 VAQPGQSAQDIAKEV
+920 VAQPGQSAQDIAQEV
-935 TRQLELRERAARSRA
+935 TRQLEQRERMARSRA

>member
-1 MSNTLQLSVLLKA
+1 MSNHLQLSVLLKA
-14 VDRAT
+14 VDNAT

-40 TQLKDLNAQAGRIDG
+40 GQLKTLNAQAGRIEG
-55 FRKTKNQLGE
+55 FRKAKSQLSE
-65 TGAALQQA
+65 TGAALKQV
-73 QAKAAELSAE
+73 QAKAAALSAE
-83 LRNSENPTKRQAQA
+83 LRNSENPTRQQVKA
-97 LERAKR
+97 LASAKR

-110 EYAALRQSV
+110 EYGELRQSL
-119 QRQRTEL
+119 QRQRDEL
-126 EQAGISTR
+126 QQAGISTR
-134 NLSGAERK
+134 SLSGHERK
-142 LRNNISQ
+142 LRNDISQ
-149 TTTQLDQQRAALSRV
+149 TTATLDQQRAALARV

-174 RKRYEKGAEITAGVR
+174 SQRYEKGKAITAGVR
-189 NTSAAAFGL
+189 NGGAAAFGL

-208 LIAPSVQADGHGA
+208 LMAPAVEANGQGA
-221 RIAAQTGGNAADG
+221 RIAAQTGGNSADG

-240 IKDINA
+240 IKQINA
-246 SGVSNDLNQIADAVA
+246 TGVSGDINQIAEAVA

-267 GAMGDVGE
+267 GALGNVGE
-275 TELARI
+275 TELTRI
-281 SRKALDIQTAL
+281 SRKALDMQAAL
-292 GGDATESIQ
+292 GGDAAESIQ

-382 FSIRGSDMSKAS
+382 FSIRGSDMSKSS

-408 STAIASGGDKARV
+408 STAIASGGDKARA
-421 AMQKTANG
+421 AMQKTAQG

-454 SIDQIPKFLAA
+454 SIDQIPKFLSA
-465 LAGAENQL
+465 LAGTKDKL

-478 AADRMGDTLRDNLE
+478 AADRMGDTLRDNLQ

-502 SSLRFNLF
+502 AGLRFNLF
-510 NDDDGALRKL
+510 NDDGGALRKL
-520 TQAATE
+520 TQSATA
-526 WLTRVNEW
+526 WLNRVNEW
-534 VKANPELTR
+534 VAANPELTR
-543 QIVMVGGAATALI
+543 QIVMLGGAATALI

-568 VMSGINALVGGAG
+568 VLSGVNALVAGAG
-581 LLSTGLRFAG
+581 LLNAGLRFAG
-591 TRGITPLS
+591 TQGVTSLT
-599 GGLTRLGGMIGW
+599 GGLQRLGGVVNW
-611 LAKSPLMLLRAGTS
+611 LAKSPLMLLRAGMS
-625 ALTSVFG
+625 GLTSVFG

-642 GAMSGFGRV
+642 GAMSGFGRA
-651 LMWLFTSPLALLRTG
+651 LMWLVTSPLSLLRTG
-666 ITLIGSALGLLLS
+666 IMFIGSALGVLLS

-685 AAIVGGALLIWK
+685 AAMVSGALLIWK
-697 YWEPIQ
+697 YWEPIK

-723 FEPLQPVFTWIGDK
+723 FAPLQTAFTGIGDTVK
-737 IRALFG
+737 ALFG
-743 WFGDLLNPVKS
+743 WFGDLLAPVKS
-754 TAAELDGAASMGKR
+754 TAAELGGAASVGKR

-777 NIIMNPLESLK
+777 NAVMHPLDSLRS
-788 KGVSWLL
+788 GVSWLL

-804 SQKLPTA
+804 SKNLPGADKL
-811 DSILPPQEA
+811 IPPQQA
-820 AALKVGVSTAPV
+820 AALNAGVINAPA
-832 PQGVDATS
+832 PQGNEANA

-845 SGVRDNGGGI
+845 GGERDNGGRI
-855 KLGEFAVVGEHGPE
+855 PLGKFAVVGEHGPE

-879 RKKTA
+879 RRETA

-894 AYRPIAPTVQAS
+894 AYRPIAPTAQAS
-906 ATSSPISI
+906 AAASTVSI

-920 VAQPGQSAQDIAKEV
+920 VAQPGQSAQDIAQEV
-935 TRQLELRERAARSRA
+935 ARQLEQRERSARSRA

-956 QGGE
+956 QGG

>member
-40 TQLKDLNAQAGRIDG
+40 TQLKELNAQAGRIDG

-73 QAKAAELSAE
+73 QAKAAGLSAA

-126 EQAGISTR
+126 EQAGVSTR

-174 RKRYEKGAEITAGVR
+174 RQRYEKGKEITAGVR

-208 LIAPSVQADGHGA
+208 LVAPSVQADGHGA

-394 IEAYDAAGL
+394 IEAYDAIGL

-408 STAIASGGDKARV
+408 SNAIASGGDKARA

-454 SIDQIPKFLAA
+454 SIDQIPKFLSA
-465 LAGAENQL
+465 LAGTENKL

-478 AADRMGDTLRDNLE
+478 SADRMGDTMRDNLQ
-492 GDIGRLQGAM
+492 GDISKLQGAM
-502 SSLRFNLF
+502 AGLRFKLF
-510 NDDDGALRKL
+510 NDDDGILRKL
-520 TQAATE
+520 TQAATA
-526 WLTRVNEW
+526 WLNRVNEW
-534 VKANPELTR
+534 VTANPELAR
-543 QIVMVGGAATALI
+543 QIVMVAGAAAALI
-556 TVLGGIGLVAWP
+556 AVVGGIGLVIWP
-568 VMSGINALVGGAG
+568 VMAGINALIAGAG
-581 LLSTGLRFAG
+581 F
-591 TRGITPLS
+591 
-599 GGLTRLGGMIGW
+599 LGVGFG
-611 LAKSPLMLLRAGTS
+611 
-625 ALTSVFG
+625 ALT
-632 AVSNPLAVIR
+632 NPLAVVR

-666 ITLIGSALGLLLS
+666 IMFIGSALGALLS
-679 PVGLAV
+679 PVGLVV
-685 AAIVGGALLIWK
+685 AAVVGGALLIWK
-697 YWEPIQ
+697 YWEPIK

-737 IRALFG
+737 IKALFG
-743 WFGDLLNPVKS
+743 WFGDLLTPVKS

-777 NIIMNPLESLK
+777 NIIMHPLESLK

-804 SQKLPTA
+804 SKKLPTA
-811 DSILPPQEA
+811 DNILPPEEA
-820 AALKVGVSTAPV
+820 AVLKVGVSRAPT
-832 PQGVDATS
+832 PQGNDAQS
-840 IAARY
+840 IADRY

-879 RKKTA
+879 RKNTA

-894 AYRPIAPTVQAS
+894 AYRPIAPAVQAS
-906 ATSSPISI
+906 AASSPVSI

-920 VAQPGQSAQDIAKEV
+920 VAQPGQSTQDIAQEV
-935 TRQLELRERAARSRA
+935 TRQLEQRERAARSRA

-956 QGGE
+956 QGG

>member
-1 MSNTLQLSVLLKA
+1 MSNSLQLSVLLRA
-14 VDRAT
+14 ADQAT
-19 RPFKAVQTASK
+19 RPFRAVQNAART
-30 KLSGDIRDSQ
+30 LSGEIQGSQ
-40 TQLKDLNAQAGRIDG
+40 EQLKTLEAQAKRIEG
-55 FRKTKNQLGE
+55 FRKTSAQLAS
-65 TGAALQQA
+65 TGQALEKAKADAAALAVAFRNTTNPTRA
-73 QAKAAELSAE
+73 QTKALEEARQKAAELQTQHNR
-83 LRNSENPTKRQAQA
+83 LRLSVQNQRS
-97 LERAKR
+97 
-103 QAATLKT
+103 
-110 EYAALRQSV
+110 ALR
-119 QRQRTEL
+119 E
-126 EQAGISTR
+126 AGIDTR
-134 NLSGAERK
+134 NLSGAERQ
-142 LRNNISQ
+142 LRTDISAAND
-149 TTTQLDQQRAALSRV
+149 TLNQQRAALARV
-164 SQQQEKLNAV
+164 SQQQERLNAV
-174 RKRYEKGAEITAGVR
+174 SKRYEQGKAITAGVR
-189 NTSAAAFGL
+189 NTGAAAFAA

-208 LIAPSVQADGHGA
+208 LIAPSVEADGHGA
-221 RIAAQTGGNAADG
+221 RIAAQTGGNATDG
-234 EQYTRV
+234 KQYTRV

-246 SGVSNDLNQIADAVA
+246 SGVSGDLTQIADAVA

-275 TELARI
+275 TELTRI
-281 SRKALDIQTAL
+281 SRKALDMQAAL
-292 GGDATESIQ
+292 GGEATESIQ

-382 FSIRGSDMSKAS
+382 FSIRGSDMSKKS

-408 STAIASGGDKARV
+408 SNAIASGGSKARV
-421 AMQKTANG
+421 AMQKTAQG

-465 LAGAENQL
+465 LAGAENKL

-510 NDDDGALRKL
+510 NDDDGILRKL
-520 TQAATE
+520 TQAATA

-543 QIVMVGGAATALI
+543 QIVMVAGAATALI
-556 TVLGGIGLVAWP
+556 TVLGGLGLIAWP
-568 VMSGINALVGGAG
+568 VMSGINALIAGAG
-581 LLSTGLRFAG
+581 LLGAGFSIAGGIITTAMTALSLPILGVVAVFAG
-591 TRGITPLS
+591 AI
-599 GGLTRLGGMIGW
+599 
-611 LAKSPLMLLRAGTS
+611 
-625 ALTSVFG
+625 
-632 AVSNPLAVIR
+632 AVI
-642 GAMSGFGRV
+642 
-651 LMWLFTSPLALLRTG
+651 
-666 ITLIGSALGLLLS
+666 
-679 PVGLAV
+679 V
-685 AAIVGGALLIWK
+685 AGALLIRQ
-697 YWEPIQ
+697 YWEPIS
-703 AFIGGVVEGFVAAS
+703 AFFGGVLEGLKIAFAPVAELF
-717 APIIAA
+717 AP
-723 FEPLQPVFTWIGDK
+723 LKPVFDWLGEK
-737 IRALFG
+737 LKAAWE
-743 WFGDLLNPVKS
+743 WFKQLVTPVKS
-754 TAAELDGAASMGKR
+754 TQETLDSCRNAGVA
-768 FGEALANGL
+768 FGEMLANALTMPVQAL
-777 NIIMNPLESLK
+777 NQLRGGIDW
-788 KGVSWLL
+788 VL
-795 EKLGLVDEK
+795 EKLGVIDKK
-804 SQKLPTA
+804 SDGLGDKVPQQA
-811 DSILPPQEA
+811 LPPADA
-820 AALKVGVSTAPV
+820 AALQDGVSIAPT
-832 PQGVDATS
+832 PQGKDAQS
-840 IAARY
+840 IADRY

-879 RKKTA
+879 RKNTA
-884 AMASAAMNMS
+884 AMAAAAMSMS
-894 AYRPIAPTVQAS
+894 AYRPIAPTVKAS
-906 ATSSPISI
+906 PASSPISI

-920 VAQPGQSAQDIAKEV
+920 VAQPGQSAQDIAQEV
-935 TRQLELRERAARSRA
+935 TRQLEQRERAARSRA

>member
-1 MSNTLQLSVLLKA
+1 MSNSLQLSVLLRA
-14 VDRAT
+14 VDQAT
-19 RPFKAVQTASK
+19 RPFRAVQDAARTLSGEINGSQEQLK
-30 KLSGDIRDSQ
+30 KLE
-40 TQLKDLNAQAGRIDG
+40 AQAGRIEG
-55 FRKTKNQLGE
+55 FRKTSAQLAN
-65 TGAALQQA
+65 TGRALEKAKADAAALAVTFRNTANPTRA
-73 QAKAAELSAE
+73 QTKALEDARKKAAELQVQQNR
-83 LRNSENPTKRQAQA
+83 LRLSVQQQRG
-97 LERAKR
+97 
-103 QAATLKT
+103 
-110 EYAALRQSV
+110 ALRD
-119 QRQRTEL
+119 
-126 EQAGISTR
+126 AGIDTR
-134 NLSGAERK
+134 NLAGAERR
-142 LRNNISQ
+142 LRTDIAATNDTLNR
-149 TTTQLDQQRAALSRV
+149 QRATLARV
-164 SQQQEKLNAV
+164 SQQQERLNRV
-174 RKRYEKGAEITAGVR
+174 NQRYERGKTITAGVR

-198 GSAALYAESR
+198 GSAALYAGSQ

-221 RIAAQTGGNAADG
+221 RIAAQTGGNTTDG
-234 EQYTRV
+234 QQYTRI
-240 IKDINA
+240 IKEVNA
-246 SGVSNDLNQIADAVA
+246 SGVSNDINQIADAVA
-261 AVRSTL
+261 AARSTL
-267 GAMGDVGE
+267 GALGDVGE

-281 SRKALDIQTAL
+281 SRKALDVQTAL
-292 GGDATESIQ
+292 GGDAAESIQ

-408 STAIASGGDKARV
+408 SNAIASGGDKARV

-454 SIDQIPKFLAA
+454 SIDQIPKFLSA
-465 LAGAENQL
+465 LAGTENKL

-520 TQAATE
+520 TQAAAA

-543 QIVMVGGAATALI
+543 QIVNVAGATTALI
-556 TVLGGIGLVAWP
+556 AVLGGIGLVVWP
-568 VMSGINALVGGAG
+568 VMTGINALIAGAG
-581 LLSTGLRFAG
+581 LLSTGFSMAG
-591 TRGITPLS
+591 GAMATA
-599 GGLTRLGGMIGW
+599 IG
-611 LAKSPLMLLRAGTS
+611 
-625 ALTSVFG
+625 ALTWPIV
-632 AVSNPLAVIR
+632 AV
-642 GAMSGFGRV
+642 
-651 LMWLFTSPLALLRTG
+651 
-666 ITLIGSALGLLLS
+666 
-679 PVGLAV
+679 V
-685 AAIVGGALLIWK
+685 AAIVAGALLIRK
-697 YWEPIQ
+697 YWEPIS
-703 AFIGGVVEGFVAAS
+703 AFFGGVLEGLKIAF
-717 APIIAA
+717 APITELFA
-723 FEPLQPVFTWIGDK
+723 PLKPVFDWLGEK
-737 IRALFG
+737 LKAAWE
-743 WFGDLLNPVKS
+743 WFKQLVAPVKS
-754 TAAELDGAASMGKR
+754 TQETLDSCRNAGMA
-768 FGEALANGL
+768 FGEMLANALTMPVKAL
-777 NIIMNPLESLK
+777 NLLRGGIDW
-788 KGVSWLL
+788 VL
-795 EKLGLVDEK
+795 EKLGVIDKK
-804 SQKLPTA
+804 SDGLSGKVPK
-811 DSILPPQEA
+811 EA
-820 AALKVGVSTAPV
+820 AALQVGVINAPT
-832 PQGVDATS
+832 PQGNDAKA

-845 SGVRDNGGGI
+845 SGAYDNGGRI
-855 KLGEFAVVGEHGPE
+855 PLGKFAVVGEHGPE

-879 RKKTA
+879 RRNTA

-894 AYRPIAPTVQAS
+894 AYRPIAPTVQANPS
-906 ATSSPISI
+906 SSPISI

-920 VAQPGQSAQDIAKEV
+920 VAQPGQSAQDIAQEV
-935 TRQLELRERAARSRA
+935 TRQLEQRERAARSRA

-956 QGGE
+956 QGG

>member
-1 MSNTLQLSVLLKA
+1 MSNSLQLSVLLRA
-14 VDRAT
+14 VDQAT
-19 RPFKAVQTASK
+19 RPFRAVQDAART
-30 KLSGDIRDSQ
+30 LSGEIQGSQ
-40 TQLKDLNAQAGRIDG
+40 AQLKNLEAQAGRVEG
-55 FRKTKNQLGE
+55 FRKTSAQLAS
-65 TGAALQQA
+65 TGRALEKAKADAAALAVAFRNTANPTRA
-73 QAKAAELSAE
+73 QTKALEEARKKAAEL
-83 LRNSENPTKRQAQA
+83 QAQQNR
-97 LERAKR
+97 LRLSVQNQR
-103 QAATLKT
+103 S
-110 EYAALRQSV
+110 ALR
-119 QRQRTEL
+119 E
-126 EQAGISTR
+126 AGIDTR
-134 NLSGAERK
+134 NLAGAERQ
-142 LRNNISQ
+142 LRTDIAATNA
-149 TTTQLDQQRAALSRV
+149 TLERQRAALARV
-164 SQQQEKLNAV
+164 SQQQERLNRV
-174 RKRYEKGAEITAGVR
+174 NQRYERGQAITAGVR

-221 RIAAQTGGNAADG
+221 RIAAQTGGNTADG
-234 EQYTRV
+234 QQYTRV
-240 IKDINA
+240 IKEVNA
-246 SGVSNDLNQIADAVA
+246 SGVSNDINQIADAVA
-261 AVRSTL
+261 AARSTL
-267 GAMGDVGE
+267 GALGDVGA

-281 SRKALDIQTAL
+281 SRKALDVQTAL
-292 GGDATESIQ
+292 GSDAAESIQ

-376 GDAVKE
+376 GDAIKE

-394 IEAYDAAGL
+394 IEAYDAIGL

-408 STAIASGGDKARV
+408 SNAIASGGDKARA

-465 LAGAENQL
+465 LAGTENKL

-478 AADRMGDTLRDNLE
+478 AADRMGDTLRDNLQ
-492 GDIGRLQGAM
+492 GDIGRLQGVMA
-502 SSLRFNLF
+502 SLRFNLF

-543 QIVMVGGAATALI
+543 QIVMVGAAATALI

-568 VMSGINALVGGAG
+568 VMAGINALIAGAG
-581 LLSTGLRFAG
+581 LLSVGFSMAGGVITTAMTALSLPILSVVAIFAG
-591 TRGITPLS
+591 AI
-599 GGLTRLGGMIGW
+599 
-611 LAKSPLMLLRAGTS
+611 
-625 ALTSVFG
+625 
-632 AVSNPLAVIR
+632 
-642 GAMSGFGRV
+642 
-651 LMWLFTSPLALLRTG
+651 
-666 ITLIGSALGLLLS
+666 
-679 PVGLAV
+679 
-685 AAIVGGALLIWK
+685 AAIVVGALLIRK
-697 YWEPIQ
+697 YWEPIG
-703 AFIGGVVEGFVAAS
+703 AFFGGVLEGLKIAF
-717 APIIAA
+717 APIAELFA
-723 FEPLQPVFTWIGDK
+723 PLKPVFDWLGEK
-737 IRALFG
+737 LSAAWE
-743 WFGDLLNPVKS
+743 WFKQLVAPVKS
-754 TAAELDGAASMGKR
+754 TQETLDSCRNAGVA
-768 FGEALANGL
+768 FGEMLANALTMPVKAL
-777 NIIMNPLESLK
+777 NLLRGGIDW
-788 KGVSWLL
+788 VL
-795 EKLGLVDEK
+795 EKLGVIDKK
-804 SQKLPTA
+804 SDGLGDKVPKEALTP
-811 DSILPPQEA
+811 EGA
-820 AALKVGVSTAPV
+820 AALNAGVSRAPT

-845 SGVRDNGGGI
+845 SGDRDNGGRVP
-855 KLGEFAVVGEHGPE
+855 LGEFAVVGEHGPE

-894 AYRPIAPTVQAS
+894 AYRPIAQTVQAS
-906 ATSSPISI
+906 AASSPVSI

-920 VAQPGQSAQDIAKEV
+920 VAQPGQSAQDIAQEV
-935 TRQLELRERAARSRA
+935 ARQLDQRERAARSRA

-956 QGGE
+956 QGG

>member
-1 MSNTLQLSVLLKA
+1 MSNSLQLSVLLRA
-14 VDRAT
+14 VDQAT
-19 RPFKAVQTASK
+19 RPFRAVQDAART
-30 KLSGDIRDSQ
+30 LSGEIQGSQ
-40 TQLKDLNAQAGRIDG
+40 AQLKNLEAQAGRVEG
-55 FRKTKNQLGE
+55 FRKTSAQLAS
-65 TGAALQQA
+65 TGRALEKAKADAAALAVAFRNTANPTRA
-73 QAKAAELSAE
+73 QTKALEEARKKAAEL
-83 LRNSENPTKRQAQA
+83 QAQQNR
-97 LERAKR
+97 LRLSVQNQR
-103 QAATLKT
+103 S
-110 EYAALRQSV
+110 ALR
-119 QRQRTEL
+119 E
-126 EQAGISTR
+126 AGIDTR
-134 NLSGAERK
+134 NLAGAERQ
-142 LRNNISQ
+142 LRTDIAATNA
-149 TTTQLDQQRAALSRV
+149 TLERQRAALARV
-164 SQQQEKLNAV
+164 SQQQERLNRV
-174 RKRYEKGAEITAGVR
+174 NQRYERGQAITAGVR

-221 RIAAQTGGNAADG
+221 RIAAQTGGNTADG
-234 EQYTRV
+234 QQYTRV
-240 IKDINA
+240 IKEVNA
-246 SGVSNDLNQIADAVA
+246 SGVSNDINQIADAVA
-261 AVRSTL
+261 AARSTL
-267 GAMGDVGE
+267 GALGDVGA

-281 SRKALDIQTAL
+281 SRKALDVQTAL
-292 GGDATESIQ
+292 GSDAAESIQ

-376 GDAVKE
+376 GDAIKE

-394 IEAYDAAGL
+394 IEAYDAIGL

-408 STAIASGGDKARV
+408 SNAIASGGDKARA

-465 LAGAENQL
+465 LAGTENKL

-478 AADRMGDTLRDNLE
+478 AADRMGDTLRDNLQ
-492 GDIGRLQGAM
+492 GDIGRLQGVMA
-502 SSLRFNLF
+502 SLRFNLF

-543 QIVMVGGAATALI
+543 QIVMVGAAATALI

-568 VMSGINALVGGAG
+568 VMAGINALIAGAG
-581 LLSTGLRFAG
+581 LLSVGFSMAGGVITTAMTALSLPILGVVAIFAG
-591 TRGITPLS
+591 AI
-599 GGLTRLGGMIGW
+599 
-611 LAKSPLMLLRAGTS
+611 
-625 ALTSVFG
+625 
-632 AVSNPLAVIR
+632 
-642 GAMSGFGRV
+642 
-651 LMWLFTSPLALLRTG
+651 
-666 ITLIGSALGLLLS
+666 
-679 PVGLAV
+679 
-685 AAIVGGALLIWK
+685 AAIVVGALLIRK
-697 YWEPIQ
+697 YWEPIG
-703 AFIGGVVEGFVAAS
+703 AFFGGVLEGLKIAF
-717 APIIAA
+717 APIAELFA
-723 FEPLQPVFTWIGDK
+723 PLKPVFDWLGEK
-737 IRALFG
+737 LSAAWE
-743 WFGDLLNPVKS
+743 WFKQLVAPVKS
-754 TAAELDGAASMGKR
+754 TQETLDSCRNAGVA
-768 FGEALANGL
+768 FGEMLANALTMPVKAL
-777 NIIMNPLESLK
+777 NLLRGGIDW
-788 KGVSWLL
+788 VL
-795 EKLGLVDEK
+795 EKLGVIDKK
-804 SQKLPTA
+804 SDGLGDKVPKEALTP
-811 DSILPPQEA
+811 EGA
-820 AALKVGVSTAPV
+820 AALNAGVSRAPT

-845 SGVRDNGGGI
+845 SGDRDNGGRVP
-855 KLGEFAVVGEHGPE
+855 LGEFAVVGEHGPE

-894 AYRPIAPTVQAS
+894 AYRPIAQTVQAS
-906 ATSSPISI
+906 AASSPVSI

-920 VAQPGQSAQDIAKEV
+920 VAQPGQSAQDIAQEV
-935 TRQLELRERAARSRA
+935 ARQLDQRERAARSRA

-956 QGGE
+956 QGG

>member
-1 MSNTLQLSVLLKA
+1 MSNSLQLSVLLRA
-14 VDRAT
+14 VDQAT
-19 RPFKAVQTASK
+19 RPFRAVQDAART
-30 KLSGDIRDSQ
+30 LSGEIQGSQ
-40 TQLKDLNAQAGRIDG
+40 EQLKNLNAQAGRIEG
-55 FRKTKNQLGE
+55 FRKTSAQLAS
-65 TGAALQQA
+65 TGRALEQAKADAAALAVAFRNTANPTRA
-73 QAKAAELSAE
+73 QTKALEEARKKAAEL
-83 LRNSENPTKRQAQA
+83 QAQQNR
-97 LERAKR
+97 LRLSVQNQR
-103 QAATLKT
+103 S
-110 EYAALRQSV
+110 ALR
-119 QRQRTEL
+119 E
-126 EQAGISTR
+126 AGIDTR
-134 NLSGAERK
+134 NLAGAERQ
-142 LRNNISQ
+142 LRTDIAAATDTLNR
-149 TTTQLDQQRAALSRV
+149 QRAALARV
-164 SQQQEKLNAV
+164 SQQQERLNRV
-174 RKRYEKGAEITAGVR
+174 NQRYERGKAITAGVR
-189 NTSAAAFGL
+189 NTSAAAVGL
-198 GSAALYAESR
+198 GSAALYAGSQ

-221 RIAAQTGGNAADG
+221 RIAAQTGGNATDG
-234 EQYTRV
+234 QQYTRV
-240 IKDINA
+240 IKEVNA
-246 SGVSNDLNQIADAVA
+246 SGVSNDINQIADAVA
-261 AVRSTL
+261 AARSTL
-267 GAMGDVGE
+267 GALGDVGE

-281 SRKALDIQTAL
+281 SRKAIDVQTAL
-292 GGDATESIQ
+292 GSDAAESIQ

-351 GFSGSEAMTLLVE
+351 GFSGSEAMTLLVD

-454 SIDQIPKFLAA
+454 SIDQIPKFLSA
-465 LAGAENQL
+465 LAGTENKL

-478 AADRMGDTLRDNLE
+478 AADRMGDTLRDNLQ

-502 SSLRFNLF
+502 ASLRFKLF
-510 NDDDGALRKL
+510 NDDDGILRKL
-520 TQAATE
+520 TQAATA
-526 WLTRVNEW
+526 WLNRVNEW
-534 VKANPELTR
+534 VTANPELAR
-543 QIVMVGGAATALI
+543 QIVMVAGAAAALI
-556 TVLGGIGLVAWP
+556 TVLGGIGLVVWP
-568 VMSGINALVGGAG
+568 VMSGINALVAGAG
-581 LLSTGLRFAG
+581 LLRVGLG
-591 TRGITPLS
+591 S
-599 GGLTRLGGMIGW
+599 
-611 LAKSPLMLLRAGTS
+611 
-625 ALTSVFG
+625 
-632 AVSNPLAVIR
+632 VSNPLTVIR

-666 ITLIGSALGLLLS
+666 IMFIGSALGVLLS
-679 PVGLAV
+679 PVGLVV

-697 YWEPIQ
+697 YWEPIK

-737 IRALFG
+737 VKALFG
-743 WFGDLLNPVKS
+743 WFGDLLTPVKS
-754 TAAELDGAASMGKR
+754 TAAELDGAANMGKR
-768 FGEALANGL
+768 FGDMVAKGIDIA
-777 NIIMNPLESLK
+777 MVPLKSLIS
-788 KGVSWLL
+788 GVTWLL

-804 SQKLPTA
+804 SRKLPTA
-811 DSILPPQEA
+811 DSILPPEEA
-820 AALKVGVSTAPV
+820 AALKVGVSHAPT
-832 PQGVDATS
+832 PQGNDAKA
-840 IAARY
+840 IADRY
-845 SGVRDNGGGI
+845 SGAYDNGGRVP
-855 KLGEFAVVGEHGPE
+855 LGEFAVVGEHGPE

-879 RKKTA
+879 RRNTA

-894 AYRPIAPTVQAS
+894 AYRPVAPTVQAS
-906 ATSSPISI
+906 LASSPVSI

-920 VAQPGQSAQDIAKEV
+920 VAQPGQSAQDIAQEV
-935 TRQLELRERAARSRA
+935 TRQLEQRERAARSRA

-956 QGGE
+956 QGG

>member
-1 MSNTLQLSVLLKA
+1 MSNSLQLSVLLRA
-14 VDRAT
+14 VDQAT
-19 RPFKAVQTASK
+19 RPFRAVQDAART
-30 KLSGDIRDSQ
+30 LSGEIQGSQ
-40 TQLKDLNAQAGRIDG
+40 DQLRSLNAQAGRVEG
-55 FRKTKNQLGE
+55 FRKTSAQLAS
-65 TGAALQQA
+65 TGRALEKAKADAAALAVAFRNTANPTRA
-73 QAKAAELSAE
+73 QTKALEEARKKAAEL
-83 LRNSENPTKRQAQA
+83 QAQQNR
-97 LERAKR
+97 LRLSVQNQR
-103 QAATLKT
+103 S
-110 EYAALRQSV
+110 ALR
-119 QRQRTEL
+119 E
-126 EQAGISTR
+126 AGIDTR
-134 NLSGAERK
+134 NLAGAERQ
-142 LRNNISQ
+142 LRTDIAATNA
-149 TTTQLDQQRAALSRV
+149 TLERQRAALARV
-164 SQQQEKLNAV
+164 SQQQERLNRV
-174 RKRYEKGAEITAGVR
+174 NQRYERGQAITAGVR

-221 RIAAQTGGNAADG
+221 RIAAQTGGNTADG
-234 EQYTRV
+234 QQYTRV
-240 IKDINA
+240 IKEVNA
-246 SGVSNDLNQIADAVA
+246 SGVSNDINQIADAVA
-261 AVRSTL
+261 AARSTL
-267 GAMGDVGE
+267 GALGDVGA

-281 SRKALDIQTAL
+281 SRKALDVQTAL
-292 GGDATESIQ
+292 GSDAAESIQ

-408 STAIASGGDKARV
+408 SNAIASGGDKARA

-465 LAGAENQL
+465 LAGAENKL

-502 SSLRFNLF
+502 ASLRFNLF

-568 VMSGINALVGGAG
+568 VMAGINALIAGAG
-581 LLSTGLRFAG
+581 LLSVGFSMAGGVITTAMTALSLPILGVVAIFAG
-591 TRGITPLS
+591 AI
-599 GGLTRLGGMIGW
+599 
-611 LAKSPLMLLRAGTS
+611 
-625 ALTSVFG
+625 
-632 AVSNPLAVIR
+632 
-642 GAMSGFGRV
+642 
-651 LMWLFTSPLALLRTG
+651 
-666 ITLIGSALGLLLS
+666 
-679 PVGLAV
+679 
-685 AAIVGGALLIWK
+685 AAIVVGALLIRK
-697 YWEPIQ
+697 YWEPIG
-703 AFIGGVVEGFVAAS
+703 AFFGGVLEGLKIAF
-717 APIIAA
+717 APIAELFA
-723 FEPLQPVFTWIGDK
+723 PLKPVFDWLGEK
-737 IRALFG
+737 LSAAWE
-743 WFGDLLNPVKS
+743 WFKQLVAPVKS
-754 TAAELDGAASMGKR
+754 TQETLDSCRNAGVA
-768 FGEALANGL
+768 FGEMLANALTMPVQAL
-777 NIIMNPLESLK
+777 NQLRGGIDW
-788 KGVSWLL
+788 VL
-795 EKLGLVDEK
+795 EKLGVIDKK
-804 SQKLPTA
+804 SDGLGDKVPKEALTP
-811 DSILPPQEA
+811 EGA
-820 AALKVGVSTAPV
+820 AALSVGVSTAPV
-832 PQGVDATS
+832 PQGVDAKA
-840 IAARY
+840 IADRY

-874 VNVTS
+874 ANVTS

-906 ATSSPISI
+906 AASSPVSI

-920 VAQPGQSAQDIAKEV
+920 VAQPGQSEKGIAQEV
-935 TRQLELRERAARSRA
+935 ARQLEQRERAARSRA

>member
-1 MSNTLQLSVLLKA
+1 MSNSLQLSVLLRA
-14 VDRAT
+14 VDQAT
-19 RPFKAVQTASK
+19 RPFRAVQDAART
-30 KLSGDIRDSQ
+30 LSGEIQGSQ
-40 TQLKDLNAQAGRIDG
+40 AQLKNLEAQAGRVEG
-55 FRKTKNQLGE
+55 FRKTSAQLAS
-65 TGAALQQA
+65 TGRALEKAKADAAALAVAFRNTANPTRA
-73 QAKAAELSAE
+73 QTKALEEARKKAAEL
-83 LRNSENPTKRQAQA
+83 QAQQNR
-97 LERAKR
+97 LRLSVQNQR
-103 QAATLKT
+103 S
-110 EYAALRQSV
+110 ALR
-119 QRQRTEL
+119 E
-126 EQAGISTR
+126 AGIDTR
-134 NLSGAERK
+134 NLAGAERQ
-142 LRNNISQ
+142 LRTDIAATNA
-149 TTTQLDQQRAALSRV
+149 TLERQRAALARV
-164 SQQQEKLNAV
+164 SQQQERLNRV
-174 RKRYEKGAEITAGVR
+174 NQRYERGQAITAGVR

-221 RIAAQTGGNAADG
+221 RIAAQTGGNTADG
-234 EQYTRV
+234 QQYTRV
-240 IKDINA
+240 IKEVNA
-246 SGVSNDLNQIADAVA
+246 SGVSNDINQIADAVA
-261 AVRSTL
+261 AARSTL
-267 GAMGDVGE
+267 GALGDVGA

-281 SRKALDIQTAL
+281 SRKALDVQTAL
-292 GGDATESIQ
+292 GSDAAESIQ

-351 GFSGSEAMTLLVE
+351 GFSGSEAMTLLVD

-465 LAGAENQL
+465 LAGAENKL

-502 SSLRFNLF
+502 ASLRFNLF

-520 TQAATE
+520 TQAATA

-556 TVLGGIGLVAWP
+556 TVLGGLGLVAWP

-581 LLSTGLRFAG
+581 LLSAGLRFAG

-599 GGLTRLGGMIGW
+599 GGLNRLGGVIGW

-632 AVSNPLAVIR
+632 AVSNPLTIIR

-666 ITLIGSALGLLLS
+666 ITLVGSALGVLLS

-685 AAIVGGALLIWK
+685 AAMVGGALLIWK
-697 YWEPIQ
+697 YWEPIK

-723 FEPLQPVFTWIGDK
+723 FEPIQPIFTWVGDK
-737 IRALFG
+737 IKALFG
-743 WFGDLLNPVKS
+743 WFGDLLTPVKS
-754 TAAELDGAASMGKR
+754 TAAELDSAANMGKR

-804 SQKLPTA
+804 SKRLPTA

-906 ATSSPISI
+906 ATSSPVSI

-920 VAQPGQSAQDIAKEV
+920 VAQPGQSAQDIAQEV
-935 TRQLELRERAARSRA
+935 TRQLEQRERAARSRA

-956 QGGE
+956 QGG